1 MGKTKGMINKNSV
14 RKLLIRLSSICDQ
27 CGAKIPLGQ
36 AHFPKHKDGDF
47 ETYCDKCYARYK
59 EDKHGR

>member
-14 RKLLIRLSSICDQ
+14 RKSLIRLSSICDQ

-36 AHFPKHKDGDF
+36 AHFPKQKDGDF
-47 ETYCDKCYARYK
+47 ETFCDKCYAIYK
-59 EDKHGR
+59 EDKYE